1 VTGALGVAADEPR
14 GDTEPFG
21 LFWPGKRD
29 ALCAATAAPCGRLVP
44 VPGEGIDEATTG
56 HLFVEGDNLEALKLL
71 HETHAGRIKLIYIDP
86 PYNTGNGFVYDDD
99 FSESL
104 EAYARR
110 TGPAADRD
118 AGPSANSRGEGRQ
131 HAKWLTMMV
140 PRLVAARP
148 LLAENGVIFVSIDDT
163 EVHHLRAIMNEIF
176 GEEQFIAQICHKAR
190 ASVSN
195 DKIISSS
202 HNHILLYARD
212 FAGVFAERRDF
223 GLAPDLEGFDLE
235 DEHGAYKLVPV
246 DGPGG
251 ARKANPFYEF
261 LGVRG
266 YFRFSRETMQR
277 LYDEGL
283 VVKRGN
289 SLQQKYYKSKA
300 AQSRRTD
307 TTWWDDGYLTSTA
320 TARLAKLIGDGVF
333 ENPKPVELID
343 RMLELWARDGDIVL
357 DFFAGSGTTGAAVLE
372 RNHRERIRCTHIL
385 VQSPEPTRDPSPAR
399 TAGFE
404 RVSDI
409 AKERLRRVA
418 ARLRAQTPSG
428 DEDVGFRVLRHH
440 STDSTSTRA

>member
-1 VTGALGVAADEPR
+1 MTETLGESPWRHGTDP
-14 GDTEPFG
+14 EPFG
-21 LFWPGKRD
+21 LVWPGKRD
-29 ALCAATAAPCGRLVP
+29 AIDAAHAPSGGALVP
-44 VPGEGIDEATTG
+44 VPGEGVDEDTT
-56 HLFVEGDNLEALKLL
+56 HNVVIEGDNLEVLKLL
-71 HETHAGRIKLIYIDP
+71 RETHGGRVKLIYIDP

-99 FSESL
+99 FRDH
-104 EAYARR
+104 AR
-110 TGPAADRD
+110 
-118 AGPSANSRGEGRQ
+118 
-131 HAKWLTMMV
+131 WLSMMY
-140 PRLVAARP
+140 PRLVVART
-148 LLAENGVIFVSIDDT
+148 LLADNGVIFVSIDDA
-163 EVHHLRAIMNEIF
+163 EVAHLRLLMDEIF
-176 GEEQFIAQICHKAR
+176 GEDQFIAQICHKAR

-212 FAGVFAERRDF
+212 FARVFAERRDF
-223 GLAPDLEGFDLE
+223 GLPPDLDGFDLE
-235 DEHGAYKLVPV
+235 DEHGPYKLVPV

-251 ARKANPFYEF
+251 ARKSNPYYEF

-289 SLQQKYYKSKA
+289 SLQQKYYRSKA

-320 TARLAKLIGDGVF
+320 TARLGKLVGEGIF

-343 RMLELWARDGDIVL
+343 RMLQLWARDGDTVL
-357 DFFAGSGTTGAAVLE
+357 DFFAGSGTTGAAVVE
-372 RNHRERIRCTHIL
+372 RNCREGIRCRHIL

-399 TAGFE
+399 SAGFE

-409 AKERLRRVA
+409 TTERLRRVA
-418 ARLRAQTPSG
+418 GRLRASFPLG
-428 DEDVGFRVLRHH
+428 DADVGFRVLRHVP
-440 STDSTSTRA
+440 

>member
-1 VTGALGVAADEPR
+1 MTETLGAPSGGLR
-14 GDTEPFG
+14 GDAEPFG

-29 ALCAATAAPCGRLVP
+29 AMCAAMSPPCGRLVP
-44 VPGEGIDEATTG
+44 APGDGVDETSTG
-56 HLFVEGDNLEALKLL
+56 HLFIEGDNLDVLKLL
-71 HETHAGRIKLIYIDP
+71 QASHSGRIKLIYIDP
-86 PYNTGNGFVYDDD
+86 PYNTGNDFVYDDD

-110 TGPAADRD
+110 
-118 AGPSANSRGEGRQ
+118 AGPPTDPVPIAPADLRDDGRH
-131 HAKWLTMMV
+131 HAKWLSMIY
-140 PRLVAARP
+140 PRLIAARP
-148 LLAENGVIFVSIDDT
+148 LLAENGVMFVSIDDT
-163 EVHHLRAIMNEIF
+163 EVHHLRAIMSEIF
-176 GEEQFIAQICHKAR
+176 GEDQFIAQICHKAR

-212 FAGVFAERRDF
+212 FARVFAERRDF
-223 GLAPDLEGFDLE
+223 GLSPELDGFDLE

-251 ARKANPFYEF
+251 ARKSNPFYEF
-261 LGVRG
+261 LGVSG

-289 SLQQKYYKSKA
+289 SLLQKYYKSKA
-300 AQSRRTD
+300 AKSRRTD

-320 TARLAKLIGDGVF
+320 TARLGKLIGDGVF

-343 RMLELWARDGDIVL
+343 RMLELWARDRDVVL
-357 DFFAGSGTTGAAVLE
+357 DFFAGSGTTGAAVVE
-372 RNHRERIRCTHIL
+372 RNRREGIRCSHISI
-385 VQSPEPTRDPSPAR
+385 QSPEPTRDPSPAR
-399 TAGFE
+399 AAGFE

-409 AKERLRRVA
+409 ARERLRRVA
-418 ARLRAQTPSG
+418 ARLRKDSPLG
-428 DEDVGFRVLRHH
+428 DDDVGFRVLRHVI
-440 STDSTSTRA
+440 